1 MLEAFA
7 SELCNTGEDLAL
19 SVSKAQ
25 YQAGSDSKCS
35 SRKANH
41 LKMQLCQIMIRLLT
55 TLFLCSLLSA
65 NTIAANLKPG
75 DAAPEFKLQDL
86 GGKQHALSDLRAK
99 GPVLLFF
106 WSTDC
111 GFCRVMA
118 PKIQKL
124 YIERATSGLTIA
136 GIDIDFKMR
145 EQVEAFVRE
154 RNLTFLILHGSLD
167 NADVV
172 EAYGVPGTPT
182 LVVVGRDGRIVYY
195 GHSLEDAARRIP

>member
-1 MLEAFA
+1 MKHPAMRF
-7 SELCNTGEDLAL
+7 
-19 SVSKAQ
+19 
-25 YQAGSDSKCS
+25 
-35 SRKANH
+35 
-41 LKMQLCQIMIRLLT
+41 
-55 TLFLCSLLSA
+55 FSLLICCALLS
-65 NTIAANLKPG
+65 TYVTAANLKRG
-75 DAAPEFKLQDL
+75 DVAPEFELQAL
-86 GGKQHALSDLRAK
+86 SGKQHTLTELRAK

-124 YIERATSGLTIA
+124 YAERAASGLTVA

-145 EQVEAFVRE
+145 AQVEAFVQE
-154 RNLTFLILHGSLD
+154 HKLTFLILHGSLD

-182 LVVVGRDGRIVYY
+182 LVVVGRDGRIAYY
-195 GHSLEDAARRIP
+195 GHILADAERHIQ

>member
-1 MLEAFA
+1 
-7 SELCNTGEDLAL
+7 
-19 SVSKAQ
+19 
-25 YQAGSDSKCS
+25 
-35 SRKANH
+35 
-41 LKMQLCQIMIRLLT
+41 MIRQLAT
-55 TLFLCSLLSA
+55 FFCYALLSA
-65 NTIAANLKPG
+65 NVAAASPKPG
-75 DAAPEFKLQDL
+75 DIAPEFKLQDL
-86 GGKQHALSDLRAK
+86 SGKQHSLTDLRAK

-124 YIERATSGLTIA
+124 YIERAASGLTVA

-154 RNLTFLILHGSLD
+154 RNLTYLILHGSLD

-182 LVVVGRDGRIVYY
+182 LVVVGRDGRVVYY
-195 GHSLEDAARRIP
+195 GHSLDDAVLRIP

>member
-1 MLEAFA
+1 M
-7 SELCNTGEDLAL
+7 
-19 SVSKAQ
+19 
-25 YQAGSDSKCS
+25 
-35 SRKANH
+35 
-41 LKMQLCQIMIRLLT
+41 MRLLT
-55 TLFLCSLLSA
+55 TLLFCTLLTA
-65 NTIAANLKPG
+65 NANAAASPKPG
-75 DAAPEFKLQDL
+75 DIAPEFKLQDL
-86 GGKQHALSDLRAK
+86 SGKQHTLIDLRTK

-118 PKIQKL
+118 PKLQKL
-124 YIERATSGLTIA
+124 HVERAASGLTIA

-154 RNLTFLILHGSLD
+154 RNLTYLILHGSLD

-182 LVVVGRDGRIVYY
+182 LVVVGRDGRVVYY
-195 GHSLEDAARRIP
+195 GHSLDDAVRRIP

>member
-1 MLEAFA
+1 
-7 SELCNTGEDLAL
+7 
-19 SVSKAQ
+19 
-25 YQAGSDSKCS
+25 
-35 SRKANH
+35 
-41 LKMQLCQIMIRLLT
+41 MIRLLT
-55 TLFLCSLLSA
+55 TLFFCTLLTT
-65 NTIAANLKPG
+65 NAAASPKPG
-75 DAAPEFKLQDL
+75 DIAPEFKLQDL
-86 GGKQHALSDLRAK
+86 SGKQHTLTDLRAK

-124 YIERATSGLTIA
+124 HVERAASGLTIA

-154 RNLTFLILHGSLD
+154 RNLTYLILHGSLD

-182 LVVVGRDGRIVYY
+182 LVVVGRDGRVVYY
-195 GHSLEDAARRIP
+195 GHSLDAAARNIP